1 MIKLPA
7 SKSGRGALEVA
18 TEAAKEAGDI
28 LLSAFSGEKKH
39 IQFKGHGNLVTDA
52 DINSEKLVI
61 GRLRSEYPGFG
72 ITSEESE
79 SLPSETGF
87 TWLIDPMDGTNN
99 FSFGIPFFSVC
110 IALVKEDR
118 VLLGIIYDPLRR
130 ELFWA
135 MEGEGSHINDK
146 PISSSPRTDFKTCLI
161 GFDIGYEMEKGQEI
175 LEVARALRP
184 RVFSFRILGSGA
196 LGLAYV
202 SCGRLD
208 MYIHRRLY
216 PWDIASGR
224 LLVAESG
231 GVVTDWKGK
240 PLGKDSTEIVAGNK
254 ASHKEFM
261 QRAG

>member
-1 MIKLPA
+1 MIKLPS
-7 SKSGRGALEVA
+7 SKSGLGALEIA
-18 TEAAKEAGDI
+18 TKAAREAGEI
-28 LLSAFSGEKKH
+28 LLASFSGEKH
-39 IQFKGHGNLVTDA
+39 IQVKGQGNLVTDT
-52 DINSEKLVI
+52 DIRSEKLI
-61 GRLRSEYPGFG
+61 IRRLRSEYPGFG

-79 SLPSETGF
+79 SLPSETGY

-110 IALVKEDR
+110 IALVKEDE
-118 VLLGIIYDPLRR
+118 VLLGLIYDPLRR

-135 MEGEGSHINDK
+135 MEGEGSHVNDK

-161 GFDIGYEMEKGQEI
+161 GFDIGYEMGKGQET
-175 LEVARALRP
+175 LEIAKALRP
-184 RVFSFRILGSGA
+184 HVFSFRVLGSGA

-208 MYIHRRLY
+208 MYIHRCLY

-240 PLGKDSTEIVAGNK
+240 PLRKDSTEIVAGNK
-254 ASHKEFM
+254 ASHNEFM
-261 QRAG
+261 QRVS